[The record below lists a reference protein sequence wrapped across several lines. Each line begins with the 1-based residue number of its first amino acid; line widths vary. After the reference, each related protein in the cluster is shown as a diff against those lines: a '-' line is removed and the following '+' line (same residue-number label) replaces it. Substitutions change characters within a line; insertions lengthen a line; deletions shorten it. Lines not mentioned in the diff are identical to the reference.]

1 MDFGHGFVPRIDKRN
16 WSGID
21 RALGPAGRL
30 PLDDPLELP
39 WVILDLA
46 WALGKPSI
54 VDALHAHGVR
64 VIGDA
69 SAWRY
74 REQAT
79 FTIETMATAP
89 YAPTAPIRSDGTAI
103 RSFVEHVLR
112 AQAEIGVDAY
122 LLPGFVP
129 RSRTDDTRA
138 MTLEAIDVAVAMTD
152 LEPRPW
158 IAYIGVHSEQ
168 LEAGVGLLGEVSR
181 SVAAVYA
188 QITPFKPQADTASK
202 LLRCA
207 DLYEHA
213 AADFTVIA
221 GRAAG
226 AGNFFRAL
234 GAHAADAGLAEG
246 ETFEF
251 ASKMRPRKPSDSL
264 KGKGTGRRVYIEQL
278 GLSVPGRLHQVLA
291 TTAGLQHYLRCNLP
305 CCRFNPLD
313 STRTRAVE
321 HTVRTRVAEAAK
333 HHGTPATMRPE
344 RLMSEY
350 ASRSSTLKTCN
361 SILQSIGEK
370 PLPTKHVDHQSA
382 AVARRMARIPAA

>member
-1 MDFGHGFVPRIDKRN
+1 
-16 WSGID
+16 
-21 RALGPAGRL
+21 
-30 PLDDPLELP
+30 
-39 WVILDLA
+39 
-46 WALGKPSI
+46 
-54 VDALHAHGVR
+54 
-64 VIGDA
+64 
-69 SAWRY
+69 
-74 REQAT
+74 
-79 FTIETMATAP
+79 
-89 YAPTAPIRSDGTAI
+89 
-103 RSFVEHVLR
+103 
-112 AQAEIGVDAY
+112 
-122 LLPGFVP
+122 
-129 RSRTDDTRA
+129 
-138 MTLEAIDVAVAMTD
+138 MTLGAIDVAVAMTD

-158 IAYIGVHSEQ
+158 IAYIGVHSEH

-226 AGNFFRAL
+226 AGNFFRTL
-234 GAHAADAGLAEG
+234 GAHASDAGLAEA

-291 TTAGLQHYLRCNLP
+291 TTAGLQQFLRCNLP

-321 HTVRTRVAEAAK
+321 HSVRTRVAEAAK
-333 HHGTPATMRPE
+333 HHGTPVTMRLE

-350 ASRSSTLKTCN
+350 ASRGSMSTI
-361 SILQSIGEK
+361 S
-370 PLPTKHVDHQSA
+370 
-382 AVARRMARIPAA
+382 